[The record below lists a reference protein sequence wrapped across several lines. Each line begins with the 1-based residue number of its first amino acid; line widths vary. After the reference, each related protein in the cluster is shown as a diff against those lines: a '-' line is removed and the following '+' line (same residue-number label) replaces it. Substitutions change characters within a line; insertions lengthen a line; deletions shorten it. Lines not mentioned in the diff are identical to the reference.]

1 MAQDR
6 LIVIDGYNLIHRTPQ
21 LRPGSTRTLRESRD
35 KLLNLLT
42 WMMGGD
48 SARFI
53 VVFDGESGSGGRD
66 GSIPGGRIDVRWSQ
80 PPENAD
86 LLIRRIVED
95 QMDRVDRLTVVT
107 ADLEVARHARAMG
120 ADISLSDLFLAS
132 ALGAAKDTSGVE
144 EDKPKAMSKA
154 EVEQWAELFR
164 SRPRARDE
172 DDDEPIH

>member
-6 LIVIDGYNLIHRTPQ
+6 LIIIDGYNLIHRTPQ
-21 LRPGSTRTLRESRD
+21 LRPGDDRTLRESRE

-42 WMMGGD
+42 WMMGAD

-53 VVFDGESGSGGRD
+53 VVFDGESGGGGRD
-66 GSIPGGRIDVRWSQ
+66 ASLPGGRIDVRWSR

-86 LLIRRIVED
+86 LVIRRIVEE
-95 QMDRVDRLTVVT
+95 QMDKVDRLTVVT

-132 ALGAAKDTSGVE
+132 ALGAAKDTSGVDAE
-144 EDKPKAMSKA
+144 KPKAALSKA
-154 EVEQWAELFR
+154 ELEQWAELFR
-164 SRPRARDE
+164 SRPRAP
-172 DDDEPIH
+172 DDEEGHLH